1 MLSIVCVYIYQ
12 TSDICDPK
20 QYIQWITEYST
31 HYICSFLSCFKV
43 TSDQQWTHLT
53 YTHTYSHT
61 STPPNTVLF
70 QDPLTKMDP
79 WRHLMPTPLLIQNW
93 LIDFTFQIC
102 FIYPVFSISTVNTLM
117 EASVSWMNYDSF
129 PILSYCIHYYP
140 FPICFQWLPKFV
152 MQILSW
158 SLSQFKLFQCFTI
171 ALRIWLKLLNIFNNA
186 LCSLAFA
193 YLSGLSCPVPSQHK
207 SFAYATSCFLEHFIP
222 CPSKSSCRTQVISLC
237 DTLSFFLVS
246 LLVCSCLFVS
256 LLLPAFSFQSP
267 DSKLYEGISV
277 FVHLVLP
284 VPSE

>member
-1 MLSIVCVYIYQ
+1 
-12 TSDICDPK
+12 
-20 QYIQWITEYST
+20 
-31 HYICSFLSCFKV
+31 
-43 TSDQQWTHLT
+43 
-53 YTHTYSHT
+53 
-61 STPPNTVLF
+61 
-70 QDPLTKMDP
+70 
-79 WRHLMPTPLLIQNW
+79 
-93 LIDFTFQIC
+93 
-102 FIYPVFSISTVNTLM
+102 
-117 EASVSWMNYDSF
+117 MNYDTF
-129 PILSYCIHYYP
+129 PILSYRIHYHP
-140 FPICFQWLPKFV
+140 FPICFQRLPKFV
-152 MQILSW
+152 MQILPW

-171 ALRIWLKLLNIFNNA
+171 ARRIWLKLLNMFNNA

-193 YLSGLSCPVPSQHK
+193 YLSGLSCHVPSQHK

-246 LLVCSCLFVS
+246 LLVCSCLFVW